1 MTQERRTNV
10 EAPDKIY
17 VPQHNIEAENIQELD
32 ELIVVGST
40 EYIRKDALLE
50 WAKGQKAWLKQ
61 GFKKDWKNEYTL
73 NGGRLML
80 DRLINK
86 LNSM

>member
-1 MTQERRTNV
+1 MKTQ
-10 EAPDKIY
+10 DKIY
-17 VPQHNIEAENIQELD
+17 VHEISAGELTENLPYHVCY
-32 ELIVVGST
+32 L
-40 EYIRKDALLE
+40 RKDTLLDWVKE
-50 WAKGQKAWLKQ
+50 QKAWLKQ
-61 GFKKDWKNEYTL
+61 GYKKDWKNDDTL